1 MSPTVVTDATF
12 ASDVLQSELP
22 VLVDVWA
29 TWCGPCRQLSP
40 IVDQIAEDY
49 AGRLVVTK
57 LDADANPATV
67 EQMGVV
73 SIPTLAVYSAGEL
86 VTSIIGARPKAAIVA
101 ELEKVL
107 A

>member
-1 MSPTVVTDATF
+1 MSPTVVTDASFT
-12 ASDVLQSELP
+12 SDVLQSDLP

-40 IVDQIAEDY
+40 IVDQLAEDY

-73 SIPTLAVYSAGEL
+73 SIPTLAFYSAGEL